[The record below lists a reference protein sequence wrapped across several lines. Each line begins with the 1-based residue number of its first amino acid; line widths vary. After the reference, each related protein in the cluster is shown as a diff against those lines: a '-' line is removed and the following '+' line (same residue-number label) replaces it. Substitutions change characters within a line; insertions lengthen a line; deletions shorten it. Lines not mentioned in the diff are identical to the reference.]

1 MIIVRKYLCDIKIQ
15 DFGEDV
21 IRYFG
26 ENILKKRLKN
36 MGLETAMRQA
46 RDYTNSWAI
55 LPRPRSLLSTSN
67 KLYSAIE

>member
-1 MIIVRKYLCDIKIQ
+1 MIIVWKYLCDIKIQ

-21 IRYFG
+21 FRYFG

-55 LPRPRSLLSTSN
+55 LHRPRSLLSTSN
-67 KLYSAIE
+67 KLYSVIG